1 MSRTVASRAG
11 VGGSAKG
18 DNRAKAGGA
27 KAGPIFNSKTIDGYF
42 RRSELPLH
50 SLAFLLPMLVLFEL
64 GTYFHPSDPIAFR
77 MLQIFFLQLG
87 ATGRFL
93 PALLLV
99 GILVSWHLIRRDPWR
114 VRVETLWGMALE
126 SVLLSLPLIA
136 LGLSFARWH
145 IHVPLYGNGEA
156 WRDNTILSLGAG
168 LYEELVFRLIL
179 MTLLVVILGDF
190 LRMPGFWP
198 GLLMVVIS
206 SVLFSM
212 YHYLGHETFQWRSFA
227 FRTVAGLYFAALF
240 LTRGFGITCGCHISY
255 DILVVA
261 MQAWAIR

>member
-11 VGGSAKG
+11 AGS
-18 DNRAKAGGA
+18 GA
-27 KAGPIFNSKTIDGYF
+27 KAGPVFNSRTIDGYF

-93 PALLLV
+93 PAMLLV
-99 GILVSWHLIRRDPWR
+99 GILVSWHLIRRDSWR
-114 VRVETLWGMALE
+114 VRIETLWGMALE
-126 SVLLSLPLIA
+126 SLFLSLPLIA

-145 IHVPLYGNGEA
+145 IHVPLYGHADA

-179 MTLLVVILGDF
+179 MTLLMLILGDL

-198 GLLMVVIS
+198 GLLMVLIS

-212 YHYLGHETFQWRSFA
+212 YHYLGYETFQWRSFA
-227 FRTVAGLYFAALF
+227 FRTVAGVYFAALF

-261 MQAWAIR
+261 LQAWSIR